1 MSSLGHF
8 VLGSEQVEKG
18 YVPQSQEHVSQSG
31 MLAGASN
38 FHLYIFLCF
47 PQWACMVFTILKE
60 SSLLGKNSD
69 VAKGRKT
76 ARN

>member
-18 YVPQSQEHVSQSG
+18 YVPQGQECMSQNGRLMGV
-31 MLAGASN
+31 SN

-47 PQWACMVFTILKE
+47 AQ
-60 SSLLGKNSD
+60 
-69 VAKGRKT
+69 
-76 ARN
+76 